1 MARYPTPFHHPR
13 EAMVLSGIGEKIVQ
27 RLEER
32 LARHC
37 KETGED
43 MPVHGKKGRRQAGA
57 VPPTEVPPPEE
68 PKPKKPRKASTKQ
81 YVPKYRSGSFA
92 ILLALYQM
100 QIQEGRRYMN
110 KEEIIEVGQ
119 KFAEKSL
126 AHADHGKY
134 YTGWSS
140 MSTLIDKSLVCQKG
154 KDYCMSGE
162 GRDMAERLKDVA
174 IEDDPSKAVF
184 FMAPTGADAEPIIPN
199 IRCRAPSY
207 SPEPARPTKQPR
219 PTPRSKPVPKR
230 PALSAYDHQDIGGG
244 NGKEDESDDDWG
256 TTAGVHPASATNG
269 SSSSRTAV
277 SSYEPLDADN
287 DWDDNGY
294 DDGSADDHSS
304 SQDDWY
310 DNYQLS
316 TSTSHGTKESI
327 PAPLPDLSRAP
338 MNVLLD
344 LAEAQSRGIV
354 PASLNT
360 GNMMTSARAPS
371 HASTRKDVPDSFPHL
386 KIDEYSTA
394 TGNKRQA
401 RDVSELAKFQ
411 PIYYPP
417 GSFDVAM
424 ILDVREVRVQGD
436 RGYIPRKLEERGVKV
451 ITRALDIGDVV
462 WVACPK
468 IENPLLPD
476 MVVLDHILERK
487 RMDDLAS
494 SIKDGR
500 FTEQKFRL
508 SRSGIG
514 HVIYLV
520 ETYID
525 GGSFE
530 ISQEGL
536 RTAMTSTQVLDG
548 CFLKRTG
555 STDQTINYLVDMT
568 NALKAKYEDQVLY
581 VIPDNVIERDSYLDL
596 REHLR
601 KKSPGRLYV
610 TSYKAFAKLNSKS
623 DSLTVRDNFVKMLM
637 VVRGLSSEKAVE
649 IAKAYGTPRA
659 FFSAL
664 DKPGP
669 EAPKAERRDVIIKAM
684 SNIGRRKIGPTLA
697 SKIADLWHSA
707 TYEKDPSVQEST
719 YGS

>member
-13 EAMVLSGIGEKIVQ
+13 EALVLAGVGEKIVQ

-37 KETGED
+37 KEIGEP
-43 MPVHGKKGRRQAGA
+43 MPAFGRKGRRQAGA
-57 VPPTEVPPPEE
+57 VPLTPVLPPEE
-68 PKPKKPRKASTKQ
+68 PKPKRPRKASTKQ

-92 ILLALYQM
+92 ILLALYQVF
-100 QIQEGRRYMN
+100 IQEGRRYMN
-110 KEEIIEVGQ
+110 REEIIEIGQ

-126 AHADHGKY
+126 SHADHGKY

-140 MSTLIDKSLVCQKG
+140 MSTLIDKSLVCQRG

-174 IEDDPSKAVF
+174 IEDDPSKALF
-184 FMAPTGADAEPIIPN
+184 FIRPNGAETESNFPN
-199 IRCRAPSY
+199 NRHRAPSY
-207 SPEPARPTKQPR
+207 SPEPARPAKQPR
-219 PTPRSKPVPKR
+219 PTPRSKPAPIRPVP
-230 PALSAYDHQDIGGG
+230 SAYGSNNIGGS
-244 NGKEDESDDDWG
+244 KEDESDDDWG
-256 TTAGVHPASATNG
+256 TTAGVHPASIASG
-269 SSSSRTAV
+269 SSSLPRAAF
-277 SSYEPLDADN
+277 SSYEPLDTDN
-287 DWDDNGY
+287 DWGNNGY

-304 SQDDWY
+304 SQDDWQ
-310 DNYQLS
+310 DGYQSS
-316 TSTSHGTKESI
+316 TSTSLT
-327 PAPLPDLSRAP
+327 PAPLPDLSKAP
-338 MNVLLD
+338 MSVLLD
-344 LAEAQSRGIV
+344 LAEAQSRGTV
-354 PASLNT
+354 PGALNEE
-360 GNMMTSARAPS
+360 RPS
-371 HASTRKDVPDSFPHL
+371 ISNRVLNASTPKDVPDSFPHL
-386 KIDEYSTA
+386 KVDAYLTSIGD
-394 TGNKRQA
+394 KRQTG
-401 RDVSELAKFQ
+401 DVSELAKFQ

-417 GSFDVAM
+417 GSFDVEM
-424 ILDVREVRVQGD
+424 ILDAREVRVQGD
-436 RGYIPRKLEERGVKV
+436 REYIPRKLREQGVKV
-451 ITRALDIGDVV
+451 DVLALDVGDVV
-462 WVACPK
+462 WIARPK
-468 IENPLLPD
+468 IKNPLIPEV
-476 MVVLDHILERK
+476 VVLDHILERK

-520 ETYID
+520 ETHID
-525 GGSFE
+525 GGMYD

-555 STDQTINYLVDMT
+555 STDQTIDYLVAMT
-568 NALKAKYEDQVLY
+568 NALKTKYEDQVLY

-596 REHLR
+596 RDYLR
-601 KKSPGRLYV
+601 KKSPGRVYV

-623 DSLTVRDNFVKMLM
+623 ESLTVRDNFVKMLM

-669 EAPKAERRDVIIKAM
+669 DAPKAERRDIITKSG
-684 SNIGRRKIGPTLA
+684 SNMGRKKIGPALA
-697 SKIADLWHSA
+697 SKIADLWYSKS
-707 TYEKDPSVQEST
+707 YEKDPAVHQFT